1 MSACNPRGPCSL
13 GDDPSV
19 EVDCVSP
26 EPTDVEESSM
36 RVDCV
41 SPGSSDVE
49 AAVVVELKVKIRG

>member
-19 EVDCVSP
+19 DCVSP
-26 EPTDVEESSM
+26 EPTDVVESSM

-49 AAVVVELKVKIRG
+49 GAVVVELKVKIS